1 MVLERAQWVVEDEVV
16 KGIEVPILRRNG
28 DGPGEAG
35 RDDSERSEEW
45 TIIGVPL
52 TKLTGDTVG

>member
-35 RDDSERSEEW
+35 RDRGIEE
-45 TIIGVPL
+45 G
-52 TKLTGDTVG
+52 GDEV